1 MQRYKITLLQ
11 TGNDSGE
18 QNNKN
23 RKILLKSHMWRHID
37 NEEFIEKNNGTSS

>member
-1 MQRYKITLLQ
+1 MLLYRCKEGVQRYKITLLQ

-23 RKILLKSHMWRHID
+23 RKILLKSHM
-37 NEEFIEKNNGTSS
+37 